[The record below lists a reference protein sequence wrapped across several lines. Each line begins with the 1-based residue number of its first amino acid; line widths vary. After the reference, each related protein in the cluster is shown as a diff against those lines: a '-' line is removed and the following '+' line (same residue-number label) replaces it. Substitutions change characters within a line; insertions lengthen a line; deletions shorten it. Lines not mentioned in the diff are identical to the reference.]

1 MKRTILAA
9 VVAAW
14 LVGCASKAPQD
25 TIGAA
30 YGLYQAAV
38 SAETVWLENSK
49 PGAQTVAQIGAARM
63 AAYNALN
70 TARTK
75 VAAGASGQDAAVA
88 AANTAVADL
97 LAALAAQG
105 VKVQ

>member
-1 MKRTILAA
+1 MKRFLLAA
-9 VVAAW
+9 VVAAS
-14 LVGCASKAPQD
+14 LAGCAKAPQD

-49 PGAQTVAQIGAARM
+49 PAPSTVATISAARKS
-63 AAYNALN
+63 AYDALN
-70 TARTK
+70 KARTA
-75 VAAGASGQDAAVA
+75 VASGASGQDAAVT